1 MVVNCGQIFRGMMF
15 KVFKAVWFFSLIGVL
30 GALLYVYAD
39 LPENVIVQ
47 QEGIESVLI
56 GRDIFFYIVLA
67 LLTVTNAMV
76 YAIGSVYKHDLSF
89 KAWFCGLIIT
99 LNLFFVVGLFLV
111 NAYNSDERFDFSR
124 IGFVIY
130 GSLGL
135 MVLWAVSWPV
145 VKIFV
150 SKKAN
155 ESI

>member
-1 MVVNCGQIFRGMMF
+1 MMF
-15 KVFKAVWFFSLIGVL
+15 KIFRAVWFFSLIGVL

-47 QEGIESVLI
+47 QQGIESVLI
-56 GRDIFFYIVLA
+56 SRDTFFYIVLA
-67 LLTVTNAMV
+67 LLTISNALV

-99 LNLFFVVGLFLV
+99 LNLFVVVGLFLV

-130 GSLGL
+130 GSVGL
-135 MVLWAVSWPV
+135 MALWAISWPV
-145 VKIFV
+145 VKIFANKT
-150 SKKAN
+150 SN
-155 ESI
+155 ESV

>member
-1 MVVNCGQIFRGMMF
+1 MRPNLKGMMF
-15 KVFKAVWFFSLIGVL
+15 KIFRAVWFFSLIGVL

-47 QEGIESVLI
+47 QDGIETVLI
-56 GRDIFFYIVLA
+56 SRDTFFYIVLA
-67 LLTVTNAMV
+67 VLTVTNAMV
-76 YAIGSVYKHDLSF
+76 YAIGSVYKHDTSF

-130 GSLGL
+130 GSVAL
-135 MVLWAVSWPV
+135 MVLWAVSWPL
-145 VKIFV
+145 VKIFANKT
-150 SKKAN
+150 SN
-155 ESI
+155 ESV

>member
-1 MVVNCGQIFRGMMF
+1 MRPNLKGMMF
-15 KVFKAVWFFSLIGVL
+15 KIFRAVWFFSLIGVL

-47 QEGIESVLI
+47 QDGIETVLI
-56 GRDIFFYIVLA
+56 SRDVFFYIVLA
-67 LLTVTNAMV
+67 VLTVTNAMV
-76 YAIGSVYKHDLSF
+76 YAIGSVYKNDLSF

-130 GSLGL
+130 GSVAL
-135 MVLWAVSWPV
+135 MVLWAVSWPL
-145 VKIFV
+145 VKIF
-150 SKKAN
+150 SNKTSN
-155 ESI
+155 ESV

>member
-1 MVVNCGQIFRGMMF
+1 LRPNLKGIMMF
-15 KVFKAVWFFSLIGVL
+15 KVFRAVWFFSLIGVL

-47 QEGIESVLI
+47 QEGIESKLI
-56 GRDIFFYIVLA
+56 SRDIFFYIVLI
-67 LLTVTNAMV
+67 LLTIANALV
-76 YAIGSVYKHDLSF
+76 YAVGSVYKHDLTF

-135 MVLWAVSWPV
+135 MVLWAISWPV
-145 VKIFV
+145 VKMV
-150 SKKAN
+150 AN
-155 ESI
+155 KRSNELV